1 MRRGELQGPWC
12 TGVDGHTVYKS
23 DVGSYHTN
31 NGSSKC
37 TVAVKGYRFVTV
49 YIRSYAESNYDFT
62 ELDPLDG
69 TVSRGAASNVLSTK
83 GKQSNTTYYSH
94 KFTISDDAFHTFE
107 VLYSKDSSGDNNN
120 DRGYF
125 YVVCQ

>member
-62 ELDPLDG
+62 ELGPLDG
-69 TVSRGAASNVLSTK
+69 TVSRAAASNVLSTK

-107 VLYSKDSSGDNNN
+107 VLYSKDSSGDNND